1 MKTDHQIQK
10 DVADELDWDP
20 AIDAASIGVEVHDG
34 IVTLDGHLSSYAE
47 KLAAERAAERISGVR
62 AVVVK
67 LDVHPPGA
75 FLDEAIAEAAREAL
89 QWHVHVPSDVIK
101 VRVERGWVTL
111 SGNVDW
117 GYQKNLAE
125 RTVSQLRGVIGVVN
139 NIWMNEKTAP
149 PDVEDRIEEA
159 LRRHAV
165 REAHHIS
172 VKVENGT
179 ATLSG
184 HVDSLADRRAAVGAV
199 WSAPGISAVIDQ
211 LETRP

>member
-10 DVADELDWDP
+10 DVAEELDWDP
-20 AIDAASIGVEVHDG
+20 AIDAASIGIEVHEG
-34 IVTLDGHLSSYAE
+34 IVTLNGHMSSYAE
-47 KLAAERAAERISGVR
+47 KLAAERATERVSGVR

-75 FLDEAIAEAAREAL
+75 FLDEAIAEAAHEAL

-139 NIWMNEKTAP
+139 NIRMNEKTAP

-184 HVDSLADRRAAVGAV
+184 HVDSLADRRAAIGAV

>member
-10 DVADELDWDP
+10 DVTEELDWDP
-20 AIDAASIGVEVHDG
+20 AIDAASIGVEVHEG

-75 FLDEAIAEAAREAL
+75 FLDEAIAEAARDAL
-89 QWHVHVPSDVIK
+89 QWHVHVPLDVIK

-117 GYQKNLAE
+117 GYQKKLAE

-139 NIWMNEKTAP
+139 NIRMNEKTAP
-149 PDVEDRIEEA
+149 PDVEKRIEEA
-159 LRRHAV
+159 LRRHAM

-172 VKVENGT
+172 IKVENGT

-184 HVDSLADRRAAVGAV
+184 HVDSLADRRAAIGAA

>member
-1 MKTDHQIQK
+1 MKSDHQIQK
-10 DVADELDWDP
+10 DVTEELDWDP
-20 AIDAASIGVEVHDG
+20 AIDAASIGVEVHKG
-34 IVTLDGHLSSYAE
+34 IVTLSGHLSSYSE
-47 KLAAERAAERISGVR
+47 KLAAERAVERISGVR
-62 AVVVK
+62 AVIIK

-75 FLDEAIAEAAREAL
+75 LLDEAVAEAAREAL
-89 QWHVHVPSDVIK
+89 QWHVHLPADAIK

-111 SGNVDW
+111 SGDVDW
-117 GYQKNLAE
+117 GYQKHLAE

-139 NIWMNEKTAP
+139 SIRMHEKAAS
-149 PDVEDRIEEA
+149 PDVEKRIEEA

-165 REAHHIS
+165 REAHHIT
-172 VKVENGT
+172 VKVEGGT

>member
-184 HVDSLADRRAAVGAV
+184 HVDSLADRRAAIGAV